1 MISNIPGVEE
11 MTLGQTTR
19 EDRRSQ
25 ADLAC
30 DTLYRLH
37 QDSLVRFAR
46 LRGCDEHEAWDVVQ
60 ELFLRVFRTGM
71 ILALSTRG
79 EDWQR
84 AWLLRTLRWMICN
97 HHRHRTTLKRG
108 SGAALESLDQL
119 LDDGLDVPCHDTPAT
134 EHDRRWA
141 LSVLERGIGRLR
153 ASMRPAAWA
162 GVESSLFNGVSA
174 ATPAARVAAHRARVR
189 LRELIRGES
198 CEAALYQAASTR
210 NSFELA

>member
-11 MTLGQTTR
+11 MTLGQTAR
-19 EDRRSQ
+19 EHCRSQ

-30 DTLYRLH
+30 EALYRLH

-60 ELFLRVFRTGM
+60 DLFLRVFRMGM
-71 ILALSTRG
+71 ILALSARG

-119 LDDGLDVPCHDTPAT
+119 LDDGLDLPCHDTPAT

-189 LRELIRGES
+189 LRELIRVES
-198 CEAALYQAASTR
+198 CEAALFQAASTR
-210 NSFELA
+210 NSFELV